1 MNELKHFP
9 PREVL
14 APTDLSEISK
24 AALAYARLFHER
36 FSSRITVL
44 HAESFEAPPYF
55 TRDQAEELLARAKA
69 MRKDALEHVERDAES
84 VLGFRPSTRVVEGP
98 PAQAILTAAKEI
110 PADLIVMG
118 SRGRGAVESFFMGSV
133 TDRVVRQAAIP
144 VLATPI
150 PPPAVWFRR
159 ILCPV
164 DSGAVSRQA
173 LRYASA
179 LAEIFDSRLDVVEE
193 QASGDSVE
201 NILRAAHEGDY
212 DLVVM
217 GVARKS
223 SIWGELVSSTTERV
237 MRVARK
243 PLLLIPEVAKEDR
256 S

>member
-1 MNELKHFP
+1 MNELEHFP

-24 AALAYARLFHER
+24 AALAYARLFHEH
-36 FSSRITVL
+36 FGSRITVL
-44 HAESFEAPPYF
+44 HAESLEAPPYF

-69 MRKDALEHVERDAES
+69 MRKDALEHVEREAES
-84 VLGFRPSTRVVEGP
+84 VLAHRSGTRIVDGP
-98 PAQAILTAAKEI
+98 PAPAILTAAKEI

-159 ILCPV
+159 ILCPL
-164 DSGAVSRQA
+164 DYGAVSRRA
-173 LRYASA
+173 LDYASA
-179 LAEIFDSRLDVVEE
+179 VAEIFDSRLDVVEE
-193 QASGDSVE
+193 EGSADAVE
-201 NILRAAHEGDY
+201 RILRAAHEGDF
-212 DLVVM
+212 DLVVL
-217 GVARKS
+217 GVERKS
-223 SIWGELVSSTTERV
+223 SLWGELMSSTTERV

-243 PLLLIPEVAKEDR
+243 PLLLIPDVAKEER